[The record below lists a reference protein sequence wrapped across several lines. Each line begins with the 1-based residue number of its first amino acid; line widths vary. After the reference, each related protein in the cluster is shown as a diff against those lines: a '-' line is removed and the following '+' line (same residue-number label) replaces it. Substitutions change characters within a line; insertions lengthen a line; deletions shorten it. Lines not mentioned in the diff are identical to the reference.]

1 MFGYNQTCVGM
12 STHIRVWIFPHMFGN
27 VLMYVFVIIIV
38 CYSLLNADKST
49 LIIVAA
55 ILYVAPAIQTVC

>member
-1 MFGYNQTCVGM
+1 
-12 STHIRVWIFPHMFGN
+12 MFGN

-55 ILYVAPAIQTVC
+55 ILYVAPAIQSVC